1 MPEENTEN
9 MTEQLE
15 WKRSARE
22 EEVTAPTRACNSTRT
37 CSNWA
42 IGKTG
47 KGARRGAGG
56 TTFKVR
62 GNNDSPSEGW
72 MNVDVAD
79 EGIQSMQRGIENCNE
94 VGQYICK
101 NRM

>member
-1 MPEENTEN
+1 
-9 MTEQLE
+9 
-15 WKRSARE
+15 
-22 EEVTAPTRACNSTRT
+22 
-37 CSNWA
+37 
-42 IGKTG
+42 
-47 KGARRGAGG
+47 
-56 TTFKVR
+56 
-62 GNNDSPSEGW
+62 